1 MTPRLIA
8 GFLATA
14 ALWAAAANSA
24 GERWWRYVK
33 ELAGDQYEG
42 RAAASE
48 AHSRAAEYVAA
59 EFRRLGLKPGAGES
73 FVQKIPMNLRRI
85 READSSLTLARGGV
99 QEWLQLGADAYFNL
113 TPDAQPRVDA
123 PAVFVGYGLTIPE
136 AGYDDLAGFDL
147 KGKIAVY
154 LRGAPP
160 QVPSALRAHY
170 QSLVERWSF
179 LRKAGA
185 VGVAAILNPRA
196 MDVPWERLSPLR
208 LAPALSLAGPQFQE
222 TAGLRVSIT
231 VNPASADRFFT
242 GTGHT
247 LQEILELDRTG
258 APLPRFTLEQTVR
271 AYQAIDRTDA
281 VSENVL
287 AVLPGRD
294 TKLREEHIVLSAH
307 LDHLG
312 RGAPVEGDSI
322 YNGALDNAAGVAS
335 LLEIARILK
344 AAPPRR
350 SVLFAAVTGEE
361 HGLLGSKYLASSPAA
376 PGRELVANLN
386 LDMFQPLHRL
396 RLLTV
401 LGLEESSLGRAAP
414 AAAKT
419 FGVAVQGDPDPDR
432 NPFIR
437 SDQYS
442 FIRAGIPS
450 LAFRFGFEK
459 GSAEEKIQR
468 DWLARRYHAPSDDAE
483 QPVDLAAAARFNRLV
498 AAVAASA
505 GNAPAR
511 PQWNESSFF
520 RRFAR

>member
-1 MTPRLIA
+1 MTPRLVA
-8 GFLATA
+8 GFLAAA
-14 ALWAAAANSA
+14 ALWATAANSA
-24 GERWWRYVK
+24 GERWWRYVQ

-48 AHSRAAEYVAA
+48 AYGRAAEYVAA

-73 FVQKIPMNLRRI
+73 FLQKVPMNLFRI
-85 READSSLTLARGGV
+85 READSSLTLARGGI

-136 AGYDDLAGFDL
+136 AGYDDLAGLDL

-170 QSLVERWSF
+170 QSLAERWSI

-196 MDVPWERLSPLR
+196 MDVPWERLSPVR

-247 LQEILELDRTG
+247 IQEILELDRAG
-258 APLPRFTLEQTVR
+258 APLPRFALAQTIR
-271 AYQAIDRTDA
+271 AYQAIDRSDA

-294 TKLREEHIVLSAH
+294 ARLREEYIVLSAH

-361 HGLLGSKYLASSPAA
+361 HGLLGSKYLASSP
-376 PGRELVANLN
+376 GRSIVANLN

-396 RLLTV
+396 SLLTV
-401 LGLEESSLGRAAP
+401 LGLEESSLGRDAR

-419 FGVAVQGDPDPDR
+419 FGVAVQGDPEPDR
-432 NPFIR
+432 NTFIR

-450 LAFRFGFEK
+450 LAFRFGFQK
-459 GSAEEKIQR
+459 GSDEEKIQK
-468 DWLARRYHAPSDDAE
+468 DWLAKRYHAPSDDAG

-505 GNAPAR
+505 GNTPAR
-511 PQWNESSFF
+511 PQWNQGSFF